1 MTACEKQ
8 FLGHRRY
15 GDERGG
21 VDHALGVLAGPKDGE
36 AVFGG
41 AEGFDAFVRLLAIV
55 QARGHAVNGEVW
67 GADEG
72 W

>member
-1 MTACEKQ
+1 M
-8 FLGHRRY
+8 
-15 GDERGG
+15 
-21 VDHALGVLAGPKDGE
+21 DHALGVLAGPKDGE

-41 AEGFDAFVRLLAIV
+41 AEGFDAFVCLLAIV